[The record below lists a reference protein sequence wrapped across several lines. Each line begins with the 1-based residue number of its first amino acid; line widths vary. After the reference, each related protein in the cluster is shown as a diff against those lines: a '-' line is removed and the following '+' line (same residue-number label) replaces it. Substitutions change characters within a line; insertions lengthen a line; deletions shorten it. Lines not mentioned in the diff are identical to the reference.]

1 MMTAARIFGDLKI
14 ARITTD
20 PTRTT
25 EVIIAKNMRVDYP
38 EMIKIA
44 KIIHLTQI
52 EFIVNTVIK
61 GTKTFKIEVV
71 QMIIC
76 NEILTVNG
84 HSLLTRSQSIFLIL
98 Q

>member
-1 MMTAARIFGDLKI
+1 MMTVARIFGDLKI
-14 ARITTD
+14 ERITTD

-25 EVIIAKNMRVDYP
+25 EVTIAKSMKVVYS

-52 EFIVNTVIK
+52 EFIVNTGIK

-71 QMIIC
+71 KMIIC

-84 HSLLTRSQSIFLIL
+84 HSLLTRSQSIFLIH